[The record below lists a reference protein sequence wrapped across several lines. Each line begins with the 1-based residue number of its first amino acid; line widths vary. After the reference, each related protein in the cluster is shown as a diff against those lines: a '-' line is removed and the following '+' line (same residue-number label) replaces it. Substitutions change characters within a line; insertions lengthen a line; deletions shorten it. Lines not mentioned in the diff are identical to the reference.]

1 MPASSHASLP
11 PFMIPLCVLVML
23 LSAGVFGLSIVNF
36 GLLSRWYNAGAAILA
51 FLFGSIL
58 IYLIRRHPKFV
69 PPMVIVLPMSPF
81 PTEKTPKVDRSD
93 QESVHST
100 PDFHVIHHM
109 ATLMCLTFLNIIYL
123 VAFGLML
130 DITIKGGAKSTLP
143 RERAKGVTYPW
154 NIKVQIAQTA
164 LIGVEALT
172 LAGALVTCLIGRA
185 RIGQLQDEEQE
196 NSDYGLKSSEKCGF

>member
-1 MPASSHASLP
+1 
-11 PFMIPLCVLVML
+11 MIPLCVLVML

-36 GLLSRWYNAGAAILA
+36 GLLSRWYNAAAAILA
-51 FLFGSIL
+51 FLFSSIL

-93 QESVHST
+93 QEPVHST

-109 ATLMCLTFLNIIYL
+109 ATLMCLTLLNIVYL
-123 VAFGLML
+123 VALGLML

-143 RERAKGVTYPW
+143 GERAKGVTYPW

-164 LIGVEALT
+164 LVGVEALT
-172 LAGALVTCLIGRA
+172 LAVTLVICLIGRA

-196 NSDYGLKSSEKCGF
+196 NSDYGLRSSEVCSILPTIIITNMF